1 MRKIWNRKYVGLILP
16 ILFLIALIIYP
27 MVTVQLGETILL
39 ETIPYDPTDL
49 FRGDYVELRYQVSEL
64 DESYLHESI
73 EITEENMYENHVY
86 YAVLKPEGKI
96 HTVDYL
102 IDNKPDKGLYL
113 KCNAYFYQP
122 YGVKMDT
129 SEELPLTIDVDYN
142 INRFYLKEGTG
153 LELEEASREGTLLGE
168 IKVFKGN
175 GVLIDILKK

>member
-96 HTVDYL
+96 HTIDYL
-102 IDNKPDKGLYL
+102 IDYK
-113 KCNAYFYQP
+113 
-122 YGVKMDT
+122 
-129 SEELPLTIDVDYN
+129 
-142 INRFYLKEGTG
+142 R
-153 LELEEASREGTLLGE
+153 
-168 IKVFKGN
+168 
-175 GVLIDILKK
+175 